1 MNLFADIRELVI
13 GALDALVAEGAL
25 PQGLSFDNVAVE
37 PPRDA
42 AHGDM
47 ATNAAMVLAKP
58 AGLKPRDI
66 AEALAGKL
74 TEDARIS
81 DAMVAGPGF
90 LNLRLDGAAWTG
102 LVSTILTDPAYGR
115 STLGAGRKVNV
126 EYVSANP
133 TGPLHVGHTR
143 GAVFG
148 DALASLLEFAGH
160 EVTREYYINDGGAQV
175 DVLARSAYERY
186 REALGH
192 APEIAEGLY
201 PGDYLVPVGEALKE
215 KYGDSL
221 LDKGEEHW
229 LEDVREFAIAR
240 MMEMIRE
247 DLAALGVEMDVFF
260 SEKSLYG
267 TGRIEAAIEEL
278 RGKDLIYKG
287 TLEPPKGKMP
297 EDWEPREQTLF
308 RSTAHGDDVDRPIMK
323 SDGAWTYFAPDIAYH
338 YDKVT
343 RGFDA
348 LIDVFGAD
356 HGGYVK
362 RMKAAVSA
370 LSDGKVP
377 LDIKLTQLVKLYKN
391 GEPFKMSKRA
401 GNFVTLRDV
410 VDAVGKDV
418 TRFHMLTRKNDA
430 PLDFDFDKVLEQS
443 RENPVFYVQ
452 YANARVHS
460 VLRKAAA
467 MGVVPGQPVQSEKAE
482 LQEQP
487 SKQEGKEENTRLAAM
502 PRNHGVATFAF
513 SGEDEPRA
521 LTRRIPKPV
530 AFYSGGGMQSARLDI
545 SDEAEISVAK
555 KLAEWPRL
563 VEIAARGH
571 EPHRI
576 AFYLYDLASELHG
589 LWNKGNENPALRF
602 VQEGDSEATSAKIAL
617 PKAVSIVISAGL
629 GILGVTPAEE
639 MR

>member
-1 MNLFADIRELVI
+1 MNLFSEIRGLV
-13 GALDALVAEGAL
+13 LDALAQMQSEGAL
-25 PQGLSFDNVAVE
+25 PEGLSFDNVAVE

-58 AGLKPRDI
+58 AKMKPRDI
-66 AEALAGKL
+66 ADVLAGKL
-74 TEDARIS
+74 SADGRITS
-81 DAMVAGPGF
+81 AEVAGPGF
-90 LNLRLDGAAWTG
+90 LNLRLASSVWQGVLAAVLEKG
-102 LVSTILTDPAYGR
+102 TDYGR
-115 STLGAGRKVNV
+115 STMGHGQKVNV

-148 DALASLLEFAGH
+148 DALASLLAYSGH

-186 REALGH
+186 REANGLS
-192 APEIAEGLY
+192 PEIAEGLY
-201 PGDYLVPVGEALKE
+201 PGDYLIPIGQALKE

-221 LDKGEEHW
+221 IDKPESVW
-229 LEDVREFAIAR
+229 LEELREFSTDA
-240 MMEMIRE
+240 MMDLIRA
-247 DLAALGVEMDVFF
+247 DLKALGVEMDVFF

-267 TGRIEAAIEEL
+267 TGRIEAAL
-278 RGKDLIYKG
+278 QSLTDKGLIYEG
-287 TLEPPKGKMP
+287 VLEPPKGKKP

-308 RSTAHGDDVDRPIMK
+308 KSTEHGDDVDRPVKK
-323 SDGAWTYFAPDIAYH
+323 SDGSWTYFAPDIAYH
-338 YDKVT
+338 YDKVS

-377 LDIKLTQLVKLYKN
+377 LDIKLTQLVKLWKN

-410 VDAVGKDV
+410 VDQVGPDV
-418 TRFHMLTRKNDA
+418 TRFVMLTRKNDA

-452 YANARVHS
+452 YAHARVMS
-460 VLRKAAA
+460 VLRRAAEA
-467 MGVVPGQPVQSEKAE
+467 GISADDTTLSGADLGKIDHASE
-482 LQEQP
+482 
-487 SKQEGKEENTRLAAM
+487 
-502 PRNHGVATFAF
+502 
-513 SGEDEPRA
+513 
-521 LTRRIPKPV
+521 LT
-530 AFYSGGGMQSARLDI
+530 
-545 SDEAEISVAK
+545 VAK

-563 VEIAARGH
+563 VEIAARTN
-571 EPHRI
+571 EPHRV
-576 AFYLYDLASELHG
+576 AFYLYELAGDFHA
-589 LWNKGNENPALRF
+589 LWNKGNDETQLRF
-602 VQEGDSEATSAKIAL
+602 IQDGDVATSQSKIAL
-617 PKAVSIVISAGL
+617 ARAVSVVISAGL
-629 GILGVTPAEE
+629 GILGVTPAQE

>member
-1 MNLFADIRELVI
+1 MNLFSEIRSLV
-13 GALDALVAEGAL
+13 LDALAQMQSEGAL
-25 PQGLSFDNVAVE
+25 PEGLSFDNVAVE

-58 AGLKPRDI
+58 TKMKPRDI
-66 AEALAGKL
+66 ADALAGKL
-74 TEDARIS
+74 AEDNRITS
-81 DAMVAGPGF
+81 AEVAGPGF
-90 LNLRLDGAAWTG
+90 LNLRLAPSVWQSVLAAVLQQG
-102 LVSTILTDPAYGR
+102 TDYGR
-115 STLGAGRKVNV
+115 STMGHGQKVNV

-148 DALASLLEFAGH
+148 DALASLLAYSGH
-160 EVTREYYINDGGAQV
+160 NVTREYYINDGGAQV

-186 REALGH
+186 REANGLS
-192 APEIAEGLY
+192 PEIAEGLY
-201 PGDYLVPVGEALKE
+201 PGDYLIPIGEALKE

-221 LDKGEEHW
+221 IDKPESDW
-229 LEDVREFAIAR
+229 LEELREFSTDA
-240 MMEMIRE
+240 MMDLIRA
-247 DLAALGVEMDVFF
+247 DLKALGVEMDVFF

-267 TGRIEAAIEEL
+267 TGRIEAAL
-278 RGKDLIYKG
+278 QSLTDKGLIYEG
-287 TLEPPKGKMP
+287 VLEPPKGKKP

-308 RSTAHGDDVDRPIMK
+308 KSTEHGDDVDRPVKK
-323 SDGAWTYFAPDIAYH
+323 SDGSWTYFAPDIAYH

-377 LDIKLTQLVKLYKN
+377 LDIKLTQLVKLWKN

-410 VDAVGKDV
+410 VDQVGPDV
-418 TRFHMLTRKNDA
+418 TRFVMLTRKNDA
-430 PLDFDFDKVLEQS
+430 ALDFDFDKVLEQS

-452 YANARVHS
+452 YAHARVMS
-460 VLRKAAA
+460 VLRRAAEA
-467 MGVVPGQPVQSEKAE
+467 GIDAQDPTLKSADLGKIDHASE
-482 LQEQP
+482 
-487 SKQEGKEENTRLAAM
+487 
-502 PRNHGVATFAF
+502 
-513 SGEDEPRA
+513 
-521 LTRRIPKPV
+521 LT
-530 AFYSGGGMQSARLDI
+530 
-545 SDEAEISVAK
+545 VAK

-563 VEIAARGH
+563 VEIAARTN
-571 EPHRI
+571 EPHRV
-576 AFYLYDLASELHG
+576 AFYLYELAGDFHA
-589 LWNKGNENPALRF
+589 LWNKGNDETQLRF
-602 VQEGDSEATSAKIAL
+602 IQDGDVATSQSKIAL
-617 PKAVSIVISAGL
+617 ARSVSVVISAGL
-629 GILGVTPAEE
+629 GILGVTPAQE

>member
-1 MNLFADIRELVI
+1 MNLFSDIR
-13 GALDALVAEGAL
+13 ALVVDQLSAMADAGDLPAGLDMGA
-25 PQGLSFDNVAVE
+25 VAVE

-58 AGLKPRDI
+58 AGLKPREI
-66 AEALAGKL
+66 AETLAGRL
-74 TEDARIS
+74 AADDRI
-81 DAMVAGPGF
+81 DTVEVAGPGF
-90 LNLRLDGAAWTG
+90 LNLRLADHVWAGVVVRVLDEG
-102 LVSTILTDPAYGR
+102 GDFGR
-115 STLGAGRKVNV
+115 SEMGAGERVNV

-148 DALASLLEFAGH
+148 DALAALLDYAGYD
-160 EVTREYYINDGGAQV
+160 VTREYYINDGGAQV

-186 REALGH
+186 REACGH

-201 PGDYLVPVGEALKE
+201 PGDYLVPVGEDLKAHFGE
-215 KYGDSL
+215 SL
-221 LDKGEEHW
+221 LDRPEEDW
-229 LEDVREFAIAR
+229 LDEVRGFATDA
-240 MMEMIRE
+240 MMAMIRE
-247 DLAALGVEMDVFF
+247 DLASLGVRMDVFF

-267 TGRIEAAIEEL
+267 TGRIEAAIADL
-278 RGKDLIYKG
+278 DAKGLIYRG

-323 SDGAWTYFAPDIAYH
+323 SDGDWTYFAPDIAYH
-338 YDKVT
+338 YDKIS
-343 RGFDA
+343 RGFDQ

-370 LSDGKVP
+370 LSDGRVP
-377 LDIKLTQLVKLYKN
+377 LDIKLTQLVRLYKD

-410 VDAVGKDV
+410 VDMVGPDV
-418 TRFHMLTRKNDA
+418 TRFVMLTRKNDA
-430 PLDFDFDKVLEQS
+430 LLDFDFDKVREQS
-443 RENPVFYVQ
+443 KENPVFYVQ
-452 YANARVHS
+452 YAHARVRS
-460 VLRKAAA
+460 VLRKAGEAKIA
-467 MGVVPGQPVQSEKAE
+467 LSET
-482 LQEQP
+482 P
-487 SKQEGKEENTRLAAM
+487 RL
-502 PRNHGVATFAF
+502 
-513 SGEDEPRA
+513 E
-521 LTRRIPKPV
+521 
-530 AFYSGGGMQSARLDI
+530 
-545 SDEAEISVAK
+545 DEAEFAVAR

-563 VEIAARGH
+563 VEIAARTH
-571 EPHRI
+571 EPHRV
-576 AFYLYDLASELHG
+576 AFYLYDLASDLHA
-589 LWNKGNENPALRF
+589 LWNKGNDKPELRF
-602 VQEGDSEATSAKIAL
+602 LQEGDAAASGQKIAL
-617 PKAVSIVISAGL
+617 ARAVAVVISSGL